1 MTSATVATVQN
12 STPCAP
18 LTAIG
23 VAEANL
29 VAGINAQAQ
38 SLATVGASLPA
49 ALDNLKRA
57 ADNAREILSMARMEM
72 GGILGG
78 LLSDLNSFGEDV
90 LADLSFAS
98 RIHTIP
104 TAPTAP
110 AQIATVPQNEPAPE
124 TTEAPTVTVDP
135 VDTEA
140 APVEN
145 EPEVLSMPA
154 PAMASAAQETEEAE
168 EDNGKKRT
176 VKVSEFRKIIGKLED
191 AIAMCNLDAGV
202 MSAIA
207 LEAALNDMYDVTCKT
222 AKDSDNERAEKAMAS
237 AMEWLAAHPAS

>member
-38 SLATVGASLPA
+38 SLSTVGASLPA

-104 TAPTAP
+104 PAPPAP
-110 AQIATVPQNEPAPE
+110 AQIATVPQSEPAPE
-124 TTEAPTVTVDP
+124 TPTVTVDP
-135 VDTEA
+135 VDPEA
-140 APVEN
+140 APMEN

-176 VKVSEFRKIIGKLED
+176 VKVSEFRKIVGKLED
-191 AIAMCNLDAGV
+191 ARAMCDLDAGV
-202 MSAIA
+202 MSGIA